1 MKLRLKEIKDQVIV
15 ITGASSG
22 IGLATAQ
29 MAAARGARV
38 VLTSR
43 DAADLERAV
52 DAIRSAGGE
61 AISVTA
67 DVADRAALEA
77 VVERAM
83 SQFGGI
89 DTWVNNAG
97 VSIYGT
103 IEQVPVEDAQRLFQT
118 NYFGVVNGSLA
129 ALPHLKRRAA
139 EAGPG
144 HGAALINIGSVVSD
158 TPIPLQG
165 HYSASKHAVKGFT
178 DTLRMEL
185 EKEGAPISV
194 TLVQPSAIDTP
205 YPEHAANYLG
215 VEPKHAPP
223 VYAPE
228 IVARAILTCAERPQ
242 RDVKVGSTAH
252 LFAATEAMA
261 PRLGDRMKEAM
272 LFEGSKTDR
281 PDRTPST
288 LYEPHPG
295 DGRVHGRYPGHVRQT
310 SLSTWASLYSQPLL
324 VTAAAFGLGAA
335 LALYNRRGHDGYDG
349 HAEGEARSGE
359 ARHS

>member
-1 MKLRLKEIKDQVIV
+1 MKLRLKDVKDQVMV

-22 IGLATAQ
+22 IGLATAL

-52 DAIRSAGGE
+52 EQIRAAGGQ
-61 AISVTA
+61 AIFVAA
-67 DVADRAALEA
+67 DVADFAAMEA
-77 VVERAM
+77 VAQRAVDE
-83 SQFGGI
+83 FGGI

-118 NYFGVVNGSLA
+118 NYFGVVNGTLA
-129 ALPHLKRRAA
+129 ALPHLKQRATA
-139 EAGPG
+139 AGAG
-144 HGAALINIGSVVSD
+144 HATALINIGSVVSD

-185 EKEGAPISV
+185 EKEGAPVSV

-228 IVARAILTCAERPQ
+228 IVARAILNCAARPQ

-252 LFAATEAMA
+252 LFAATESMA
-261 PRLGDRMKEAM
+261 PRLGDRVKEAM

-288 LYEPHPG
+288 LHEPHPG
-295 DGRVHGRYPGHVRQT
+295 DGRVHGSYPGYVRQT

-335 LALYNRRGHDGYDG
+335 LALYGRRAHNGHS
-349 HAEGEARSGE
+349 AENDYLERQA
-359 ARHS
+359 A